1 MKELVRKMNK
11 EQLMDKEQLTNNLY
25 DIIAEHIDELDY
37 EDGTNI
43 YLTDKNEICIEL
55 NNSNQLFILNAK
67 ESE

>member
-1 MKELVRKMNK
+1 MEELVRKMDK
-11 EQLMDKEQLTNNLY
+11 EQLMNNLY

-37 EDGTNI
+37 ENGTNI

-55 NNSNQLFILNAK
+55 NNSNKVFILNVS

>member
-1 MKELVRKMNK
+1 MKELIRK
-11 EQLMDKEQLTNNLY
+11 MDKEQLTNNLY
-25 DIIAEHIDELDY
+25 NIIAEHIDELDY

-43 YLTDKNEICIEL
+43 YLTDKNEICIES